1 MALTPTEREEHF
13 FKAMVDAADG
23 NTPEELEPTERREHW
38 YKEIIDAIKA
48 GGGGVLVVHAI
59 PSVNTMTLDK
69 TWQEIHDADAVS
81 VVFDRPADNI
91 RDFLFCS
98 SAFERAPLGGGD
110 TEYVVKVNDL
120 DSSQIILFI
129 ASSAS
134 GYPSYTVE

>member
-48 GGGGVLVVHAI
+48 GGGGVLLVNVTPSNDAI
-59 PSVNTMTLDK
+59 TLDK
-69 TWQEIHDADAVS
+69 TWQEIKDADAVS
-81 VVFDRPADNI
+81 VVFDSPVENI
-91 RDFLFCS
+91 RSFYFCS
-98 SAFERAPLGGGD
+98 SVFERVPLGGGD
-110 TEYVVKVNDL
+110 TEYVVKVNVL